1 VARNAYQQPALAPGV
16 ARKLLALMALA
27 YFAGI
32 AVGLQAPEQLAE
44 MVIEEARRLVES
56 IITSDPFELAL
67 RIFLNNARVALI
79 VALLSPLVVAPGFL
93 VFANGIILGIAL
105 TYAASKLGWV
115 VAMASVLPHGILEIP
130 ALLLAAAAST
140 SLGLAI
146 WRAVRGRK
154 REPWRKTLSSFAK
167 AFTISLALFAA
178 AAFVEAIV
186 TPLLASLAQNFFAF

>member
-1 VARNAYQQPALAPGV
+1 MARNAYQQPALAPGV

>member
-1 VARNAYQQPALAPGV
+1 V

-27 YFAGI
+27 YLAGI

-44 MVIEEARRLVES
+44 MVIEEAKRLVES
-56 IITSDPFELAL
+56 IITSNPLELAL

-79 VALLSPLVVAPGFL
+79 IALLSPLVVAPGLL
-93 VFANGIILGIAL
+93 VFANGVVLGIAL
-105 TYAASKLGWV
+105 TYAASKLGWA

-140 SLGLAI
+140 TLGLAI
-146 WRAVRGRK
+146 WRAARGRK
-154 REPWRKTLSSFAK
+154 KEPWRKTLSSFAK
-167 AFTISLALFAA
+167 TFAISLALFAA

-186 TPLLASLAQNFFAF
+186 TPLLASLAQHLFAR

>member
-1 VARNAYQQPALAPGV
+1 M